1 MVNRLLIT
9 AATLL
14 AVPAFAQ
21 TDVQTDLQADISA
34 ESLALTCPEGRI
46 ITLDNR
52 PACELEDN
60 IQRLIA
66 DFERNALQGDVYAAG
81 ERGDREALRRLPDVS
96 PEGIAQRQAYLDAFI
111 RRHTDLRRAPSFARL
126 TQNER
131 LDYDLLG
138 FVLSLN
144 ARVAPFDEA
153 RIPFQNDS
161 GFFNELLYV
170 VRQTQFDSAADYRDY
185 AARLTKLPAYFS
197 AHKSNMRRGIE
208 TEYTASADIMPGIID
223 VVRRLA
229 EAPVADHPLFEPF
242 TRIPEDIP
250 ATSRQS
256 LKALGEAAVT
266 TSVIP
271 AYQTLLAFLEEEYAP
286 AARTEPGVGTTE
298 QGRDY
303 YRALVRNYTTL
314 DLSPDEVHA
323 LGQSE
328 VARIRSEMDEAMRE
342 AEFTGTF
349 AEFLEFLRTDPQ
361 FYAKTEEE
369 LLMRAAWLAK
379 RLDGQMPA
387 FFKTLPRLPY
397 GVIKVPDEIAPNY
410 TTGRY
415 WGGSPE
421 NRRAGNYVVNTYD
434 LSQRP
439 LYELPALT
447 AHEGVPGHHHQIALG
462 QELNATRPDMP
473 EFRRSLYPTAFGEGW
488 GLYAEKLAAEM
499 GLYQT
504 PYERFG
510 QLSYEMW
517 RACRLV
523 VDTGMHWLGWS
534 REQAE
539 SCFLENSALSR
550 SNIRTEVDRYISW
563 PGQAL
568 AYKVGEL
575 KIIELRDR
583 AEAALGDKFDIGEF
597 HDAVLMQGGVP
608 LSQLERQIDQYI
620 ARVQRAP

>member
-1 MVNRLLIT
+1 MKPLRLLLVS
-9 AATLL
+9 AAV
-14 AVPAFAQ
+14 AAAPPALAQ
-21 TDVQTDLQADISA
+21 TDQAQRTMELRSQ
-34 ESLALTCPEGRI
+34 CPEGRVVI
-46 ITLDNR
+46 VDDE
-52 PACELEDN
+52 PVCEVEDS
-60 IQRLIA
+60 LAHLVA
-66 DFERNALQGDVYAAG
+66 DFEQAELSGSVFAAG
-81 ERGDREALRRLPDVS
+81 ERGDREALRALPDVS
-96 PEGIAQRQAYLDAFI
+96 PEADAARQAVLDGFS
-111 RRHTDLRRAPSFARL
+111 RRHTALRRSPGFARL
-126 TQNER
+126 TRDQR
-131 LDYDLLG
+131 LNYDLLG
-138 FVLSLN
+138 WVLEQRRRLS
-144 ARVAPFDEA
+144 PFDEA
-153 RIPFQNDS
+153 RIPFQNDN
-161 GFFNELLYV
+161 GFFNELIYI
-170 VRQTQFDSAADYRDY
+170 VRQTDFSTPQDYSDY
-185 AARLTKLPAYFS
+185 ATRLTKLPAYFDQHE
-197 AHKSNMRRGIE
+197 ANMRRGID
-208 TEYTASADIMPGIID
+208 TGFTASADVMPGVID

-229 EAPVADHPLFEPF
+229 ETPVQDHPLFAPF
-242 TRIPEDIP
+242 ADFADTVP
-250 ATSRQS
+250 AAERPR
-256 LKALGEAAVT
+256 LRALGEAAVS

-271 AYQTLLAFLEEEYAP
+271 AYRDLLAFLEGEYAA
-286 AARTEPGVGTTE
+286 AARPGVGIAT
-298 QGRDY
+298 QDRGRDY

-314 DLSPDEVHA
+314 DMSPDEVHA

-328 VARIRSEMDEAMRE
+328 VARIRAEMDTAMRE
-342 AEFTGTF
+342 AGFTGTF
-349 AEFLEFLRTDPQ
+349 PEFLNFLRTDPQ
-361 FYAKTEEE
+361 FYAKTEDE
-369 LLMRAAWLAK
+369 LLMRAAYLAK
-379 RLDGQMPA
+379 RLDGQMPQ

-447 AHEGVPGHHHQIALG
+447 AHEGVPGHHHQIALA
-462 QELNATRPDMP
+462 QELNEANPDLP

-488 GLYAEKLAAEM
+488 GLYAEKLAGEM
-499 GLYQT
+499 GLYET

-539 SCFLENSALSR
+539 QCFLENSALSR

-575 KIIELRDR
+575 KIIALRER
-583 AEAALGDKFDIGEF
+583 AEKALGDRFDIGAF
-597 HDAVLMQGGVP
+597 HDAVLGKGGVP
-608 LSQLERQIDQYI
+608 LSQLERQVDQYI
-620 ARVQRAP
+620 ARVQRAE

>member
-1 MVNRLLIT
+1 MPQSLPFRFILT
-9 AATLL
+9 AVATLL
-14 AVPAFAQ
+14 AVPAAAQ
-21 TDVQTDLQADISA
+21 TDAANDL
-34 ESLALTCPEGRI
+34 LALTCPEGRI
-46 ITLDNR
+46 ITLDDQ
-52 PACELEDN
+52 PACELEDSVSL
-60 IQRLIA
+60 LIA
-66 DFERNALQGDVYAAG
+66 DFERNSLQSNVYAAG
-81 ERGDREALRRLPDVS
+81 EKGDRDALRRLPDVS
-96 PEGIAQRQAYLDAFI
+96 PAGIAERQRYLEAFV
-111 RRHTDLRRAPSFARL
+111 RRHTNLRRSPGFARL

-138 FVLSLN
+138 FVLTLDS
-144 ARVAPFDEA
+144 RVAPFDEA

-170 VRQTQFDSAADYRDY
+170 MRQTRFESVDDYSAY
-185 AARLTKLPAYFS
+185 AARLTKLPAYF
-197 AHKSNMRRGIE
+197 ADHKANMRRGIE
-208 TEYTASADIMPGIID
+208 TNYTASADIMPGIIE

-229 EAPVADHPLFEPF
+229 EAPVAEHPLFAPF
-242 TRIPEDIP
+242 MRFPD
-250 ATSRQS
+250 S
-256 LKALGEAAVT
+256 LEAAQQARLRALGEAALS

-271 AYQTLLAFLEEEYAP
+271 GYQALLTFLEDEYAP
-286 AARTEPGVGTTE
+286 AARTEAGVGTTE

-328 VARIRSEMDEAMRE
+328 VARIREEMDTAMQEAG
-342 AEFTGTF
+342 FTGTF
-349 AEFLEFLRTDPQ
+349 PEFLAFLRSDPQ
-361 FYAKTEEE
+361 FYAKTEDE

-379 RLDGQMPA
+379 KLDGQMPA

-447 AHEGVPGHHHQIALG
+447 AHEGVPGHHHQIALA
-462 QELNATRPDMP
+462 QELNQARPDMP

-488 GLYAEKLAAEM
+488 GLYAERLAAEM
-499 GLYQT
+499 GLYET

-523 VDTGMHWLGWS
+523 VDTGMHWLGWT
-534 REQAE
+534 REEAE
-539 SCFLENSALSR
+539 ACFLENSALSR

-575 KIIELRDR
+575 KIIELRER
-583 AEAALGDKFDIGEF
+583 AEAALGEQFDIGEF

-620 ARVQRAP
+620 ARVQRTRQ